1 MAVYACADLHGCYWA
16 WEQIKKI
23 LQPGDILYFL
33 GDAADRGPDGWTIM
47 KELLNNHQVIYLM
60 GNHERMF
67 LNNWENYDGHKID
80 TLNDYRWDDDIWVW
94 YGNGGEVTDIQFIK
108 DIISNEEKISY
119 IKQLKDLPF
128 ITIYHNEFNEDIVL
142 CHAGCDYHDIN
153 KLTEEA
159 ATWDRTHFLFNK
171 WDGPSNVYIIH
182 GHTPI
187 PYLIQEQENFN
198 KWYDL
203 ENNIPKAEMFEGAYW
218 YANGHKCCI
227 DCGTVFTDQAVL
239 LNLDTWEEIVINKE

>member
-16 WEQIKKI
+16 WERIKNI
-23 LQPGDILYFL
+23 LQPEDTLYFL

-47 KELLNNHQVIYLM
+47 KELLDNNQVIYLM

-80 TLNDYRWDDDIWVW
+80 ILNDYRWDDNIWVW

-108 DIISNEEKISY
+108 DTIPNEEKISY
-119 IKQLKDLPF
+119 IEQLSNLPF
-128 ITIYHNEFNEDIVL
+128 ITIYHNESNEDIVL
-142 CHAGCDYHDIN
+142 CHAGCDYHDIDN
-153 KLTEEA
+153 LTEEA
-159 ATWDRTHFLFNK
+159 ATWDRSHYLSNS
-171 WDGPSNVYIIH
+171 WDGPDNVYIIH

-203 ENNIPKAEMFEGAYW
+203 ENNIPKAEMLEGAYW
-218 YANGHKCCI
+218 YAGGHKCCI
-227 DCGTVFTDQAVL
+227 DCGAVFTDQIVL